1 MDINFIKEYMKGR
14 LGELSSLDGTIIVGI
29 SLGVIVLGP
38 VVKWL
43 AWAGLVYGAYRI
55 LKADS

>member
-1 MDINFIKEYMKGR
+1 MKGR
-14 LGELSSLDGTIIVGI
+14 LGELSSLDGTVIVGI
-29 SLGVIVLGP
+29 SLGVLLLGP

>member
-1 MDINFIKEYMKGR
+1 MKNIVNYCKDR
-14 LGELSSLDGTIIVGI
+14 LKELSSLDGAVIVGI
-29 SLGVIVLGP
+29 SLGVLVLSPIVH
-38 VVKWL
+38 WL